1 MLIVVKVSCRALI
14 VAALLP
20 LFASVAIASG
30 NEGGVVLGVNTVRQ
44 SILEILANYPSVRE
58 AASSLDASGYAEQGA
73 LWQFFPK
80 PSFVSQKI
88 SASATNP
95 LYGYG
100 YGDPRVS
107 TISVYQPLWTG
118 GRIYSNLKK
127 SKAGVKAD
135 AANFKV
141 VSQSVALSFIQA
153 YGDWFGA
160 QLKAQALR
168 RSYETHQRLIALI
181 TRRIEKGVSATSDL
195 VLAEGRISTVSS
207 ALDQAN
213 AQARAALNRLEQLF
227 GHPLDAS
234 QLLAMDTALEISTND
249 QATMVDSALVI
260 APEIEK
266 ASSEIAAAE
275 AEIGV
280 QRSSYSPEVYVQASR
295 QYGNFGLA
303 GQPPQ
308 NTVGIG
314 LATQFGAGLSN
325 FSQVDQA
332 KSRYEA
338 AKAKEETVKR
348 QVTEQVMTDIS
359 NYQSAGMRMGSL
371 QKAFVASEQ
380 VALAWDR
387 QFLAGRKTWLELMN
401 AAAEL
406 AQSEVSVAETK
417 ATLFVLKWRLAI
429 MTQGLEKLL
438 TPEQLK
444 G

>member
-1 MLIVVKVSCRALI
+1 MFNLIRCSSRAMIFIAIFSCTPG
-14 VAALLP
+14 VAAANDGRP
-20 LFASVAIASG
+20 SSG
-30 NEGGVVLGVNTVRQ
+30 SYSVRQ
-44 SILEILANYPSVRE
+44 ALLEILSNYPSIQE
-58 AASSLDASGYAEQGA
+58 AASSLEAAGYAEQGA

-107 TISVYQPLWTG
+107 TISIYQPLWTG

-127 SKAGVKAD
+127 SKAGVRAD
-135 AANFKV
+135 EANFKL
-141 VSQSVALSFIQA
+141 VSQTVALSFIQA

-160 QLKAQALR
+160 QLKMRALR
-168 RSYETHQRLIALI
+168 RSFTTHERLIALI
-181 TRRIEKGVSATSDL
+181 TRRIEKGISASSDL
-195 VLAEGRISTVSS
+195 ILAEGRINTVSS

-213 AQARAALNRLEQLF
+213 AQARAAQNRLEQLF
-227 GHPLDAS
+227 GRPLDANH
-234 QLLAMDTALEISTND
+234 LLAMNTELELGVIN
-249 QATMVDSALVI
+249 QATMVDSALLI

-266 ASSEIAAAE
+266 MTSEIAAAE

-280 QRSSYSPEVYVQASR
+280 QRSSYSPEVFVQASR
-295 QYGNFGLA
+295 QYGNFGVA

-332 KSRYEA
+332 KSRFEA
-338 AKAKEETVKR
+338 AKSKEQTVRR
-348 QVTEQVMTDIS
+348 QVAEQVMTDIS
-359 NYQSAGMRMGSL
+359 NYQFADQRIDS
-371 QKAFVASEQ
+371 QKKAFLASEL
-380 VALAWDR
+380 VATAWDR

-406 AQSEVSVAETK
+406 AQSEVSVAETQ
-417 ATLFVLKWRLAI
+417 ATLLILRWRLAI
-429 MTQGLEKLL
+429 VTQGLEKILSS
-438 TPEQLK
+438 ERLK

>member
-1 MLIVVKVSCRALI
+1 MLILI
-14 VAALLP
+14 KMFSRVILVFGLTP
-20 LFASVAIASG
+20 FFISFAIAADS
-30 NEGGVVLGVNTVRQ
+30 ERQQALGVNTVRQ
-44 SILEILANYPSVRE
+44 SILEVLANYPSVRE
-58 AASSLDASGYAEQGA
+58 AASSLEASGYAEQGA

-118 GRIYSNLKK
+118 GRIYSNFKK

-135 AANFKV
+135 AANFRA
-141 VSQSVALSFIQA
+141 VSQTVALGFIQA

-160 QLKAQALR
+160 QLKARALR
-168 RSYETHQRLIALI
+168 RSFETHQRLIALI

-227 GHPLDAS
+227 GHPLDTS
-234 QLLAMDTALEISTND
+234 QLMAMNTVLEMGNIDQTA
-249 QATMVDSALVI
+249 MVDSALVI

-266 ASSEIAAAE
+266 ASSETAAAE

-280 QRSSYSPEVYVQASR
+280 QRSSYSPEVFVQASR
-295 QYGNFGLA
+295 QYGNFGVA

-338 AKAKEETVKR
+338 AKSKEETVKR
-348 QVTEQVMTDIS
+348 QVAEQVMTDIS
-359 NYQSAGMRMGSL
+359 NYQFADMRIGSL

-387 QFLAGRKTWLELMN
+387 QFLAGRKSWLELMN

-406 AQSEVSVAETK
+406 AQTEVSVAETK
-417 ATLFVLKWRLAI
+417 AALFVLKWRIAI

-438 TPEQLK
+438 NPEQLK

>member
-1 MLIVVKVSCRALI
+1 MVCVALS
-14 VAALLP
+14 P
-20 LFASVAIASG
+20 LFTSVAIAAG
-30 NEGGVVLGVNTVRQ
+30 NEDAGVLSVNTVRQ

-58 AASSLDASGYAEQGA
+58 AASSLEASGYAEQGA

-88 SASATNP
+88 NASATNP

-118 GRIYSNLKK
+118 GRIYSGWKK
-127 SKAGVKAD
+127 SKAGVRAD
-135 AANFKV
+135 EANFKA
-141 VSQSVALSFIQA
+141 VSQAVALSFIQA

-160 QLKAQALR
+160 QLKARALR
-168 RSYETHQRLIALI
+168 RSFATHERLIALI
-181 TRRIEKGVSATSDL
+181 TRRIEKGVSASSDL
-195 VLAEGRISTVSS
+195 VLAEGRINTVSS

-227 GHPLDAS
+227 GHPVDVN
-234 QLLAMDTALEISTND
+234 QLLTMNTALELSASD
-249 QATMVDSALVI
+249 QAAMVDRALVI

-266 ASSEIAAAE
+266 ANSEIAAAE

-280 QRSSYSPEVYVQASR
+280 QRSSYSPEVFVQASR
-295 QYGNFGLA
+295 QYGNFGVA

-338 AKAKEETVKR
+338 AKSKEETVKR
-348 QVTEQVMTDIS
+348 QVTEQVMSDIT
-359 NYQSAGMRMGSL
+359 NYQFADLRMGAL

-380 VALAWDR
+380 VAIAWDR
-387 QFLAGRKTWLELMN
+387 QFLAGRKSWLELMN

-417 ATLFVLKWRLAI
+417 ATLFMLKWRLAV

-438 TPEQLK
+438 TSEQLK